1 MAWVV
6 DTCVLLDMHMDDPNF
21 GRASAACLEAHSTD
35 GLVLSPISFV
45 EMAPAYA
52 AEQDLKQHALLDP
65 PRRTGHLGRQVRPY
79 SVLPRGHQG
88 HGNVR
93 PR

>member
-6 DTCVLLDMHMDDPNF
+6 DTCVLLDVRLDDPNF

-45 EMAPAYA
+45 EMAPAFRGDEALQSRWLTSLNIAFTEPWSDA
-52 AEQDLKQHALLDP
+52 AKVSSPNA
-65 PRRTGHLGRQVRPY
+65 RSRMC
-79 SVLPRGHQG
+79 
-88 HGNVR
+88 
-93 PR
+93 